1 MSGLIA
7 LAVIAL
13 AVCCILTTLT
23 LIGFVL
29 KLLFWVVLF
38 PIRLAL
44 KLVFGILGVG
54 LAVIAAPIVLL
65 IAGIAIFGALVAA
78 VIAIVTPLLPV
89 ILLLL
94 LGWAI
99 YRISSRPSVSGF
111 AR

>member
-7 LAVIAL
+7 LAVIAV
-13 AVCCILTTLT
+13 AVCCVLATLT

-44 KLVFGILGVG
+44 KLVFGIVGVG

-65 IAGIAIFGALVAA
+65 VSGIAIFAALVAA